1 MYLSRKLKE
10 DADLSGFEEALND
23 EAPDLLDECF
33 WIIRGFQTGIY
44 DAMIFDEDIYR
55 NGYVKYLME
64 NIECEEKEAIFIVAV
79 FETVITEISY
89 YFEITKKG
97 KSIMTSL

>member
-1 MYLSRKLKE
+1 MYLIIMVKISVSEEER
-10 DADLSGFEEALND
+10 FEEALND

-64 NIECEEKEAIFIVAV
+64 NIECEEKEDYLYRGSF
-79 FETVITEISY
+79 
-89 YFEITKKG
+89 
-97 KSIMTSL
+97 